1 MENITDFEIIGGSY
15 ATIILVTKSGV
26 TYKHSHDGRHKE
38 RKLELAMNGH
48 GIEILDKQ
56 PVGTSKMLH
65 WVSPPYIVNFID
77 GVQVGRYDKSHRHE
91 QERNHRSL

>member
-15 ATIILVTKSGV
+15 VTTILVTKSGV
-26 TYKHSHDGRHKE
+26 TYKHSHNGGHEE
-38 RKLELAMNGH
+38 RKLELVMSGH
-48 GIEILDKQ
+48 GIEIREKQ
-56 PVGTSKMLH
+56 PVGMSKMLH
-65 WVSPPYIVNFID
+65 WISLPYIVNFID